1 MVAARCCKFRGWVAR
16 FLSGV
21 NNRRPTRGFAMKLSS
36 MISMLLAAA
45 SLLTPAAFAQ
55 PRAPRARSIATV
67 SDRPSYLGIGAQDVD
82 NERASA
88 LKLKEVR
95 GAEVKNVVED
105 SPASKAGFKEGD
117 VVLEY
122 NGQPVEGSAQL
133 TRLVRETPVGRQV
146 KIVVWRN
153 GASQALTATL
163 EPSKSMVFEGGTWSM
178 PEVRIPEIQIPPVPP
193 MEIPRFEMSY
203 QNPVLGIF
211 GESLGQQPQLAEFFG
226 VTEGV
231 LVKSVTRNSGADK
244 AGIKAGDV
252 IVKVEDTKVNTSRDI
267 TSALRNNRSKKT
279 VTVTVVRNKKE
290 SPLTVTIETA
300 GTTGNV
306 RARMLLGPM
315 VVRPVV
321 VSKPIV
327 VTRPLV
333 VTPSIRI
340 LKLSA
345 RDRVI

>member
-1 MVAARCCKFRGWVAR
+1 
-16 FLSGV
+16 
-21 NNRRPTRGFAMKLSS
+21 MKMSS
-36 MISMLLAAA
+36 TISVLVAAA

-55 PRAPRARSIATV
+55 SRAPRARSIATV

-82 NERASA
+82 SERASA
-88 LKLKEVR
+88 LKLKDVR
-95 GAEVKNVVED
+95 GAEVRNVVED

-146 KIVVWRN
+146 KITVWRN
-153 GASQALTATL
+153 GASQTLTATL
-163 EPSKSMVFEGGTWSM
+163 EPSKSMVFEGGTWTM
-178 PEVRIPEIQIPPVPP
+178 PEVRIPEIQIPPIPP
-193 MEIPRFEMSY
+193 VEIPRFEMSY

-267 TSALRNNRSKKT
+267 TAALRNNRSKKT

-290 SPLTVTIETA
+290 MPLTVTVETA
-300 GTTGNV
+300 GNTGNV
-306 RARMLLGPM
+306 RARMFSVPM

-321 VSKPIV
+321 ISKPIV

-340 LKLSA
+340 LKFPA